1 MPGKK
6 ILVIDDDKT
15 MVTLMTALLR
25 KGGYQ
30 VVSAF
35 DANSGFMVA
44 QRERPDLILLDLQMP
59 AGGGETTWKRLQ
71 MSSNTSGIPVVY
83 VTATSTPGFAAEIEA
98 QGAAGFI
105 RKPFEPESF
114 LERVEDFF
122 KRATG
127 QMDAIPE

>member
-15 MVTLMTALLR
+15 LVTLMTALLR
-25 KGGYQ
+25 KAGHQ

-44 QRERPDLILLDLQMP
+44 QREKPDLILLDLQMP
-59 AGGGETTWKRLQ
+59 AGGGEVTWKRLQ
-71 MSSNTSGIPVVY
+71 MSTKTSTIPVVY
-83 VTATSTPGFAAEIEA
+83 VTATSTPGFAAEVEA

-105 RKPFEPESF
+105 RKPFDPESF
-114 LERVEDFF
+114 AERVEDFF